1 MQGEVVANNRSI
13 LIETDAA
20 VGLPCTDSPAAH
32 TNPILLR
39 IVTATD
45 NHSLDELFSVELI
58 HLNMV
63 IKSLEGDFNNGG
75 NR

>member
-1 MQGEVVANNRSI
+1 MGNNKSL
-13 LIETDAA
+13 LIETGAA
-20 VGLPCTDSPAAH
+20 VHRCTHPPPPAAH

-39 IVTATD
+39 IVAATD

-63 IKSLEGDFNNGG
+63 MESLEGGSNRGG